1 MVEVRHEID
10 IDNDLI
16 SLFYNGEFMLSWA
29 WSNGSAGISS
39 VLDALNLYG
48 FCTGEP
54 CIGMAYYDNIKICGN
69 FYDNSDIEDDMN
81 ISKKLIKVTDILG
94 REIDGSNKKQVLLYI
109 YDDGSINKKYFLE
122 KK

>member
-1 MVEVRHEID
+1 MTLLVYFIME
-10 IDNDLI
+10 N
-16 SLFYNGEFMLSWA
+16 SCSWA

-54 CIGMAYYDNIKICGN
+54 CTGMAYYDNIMICGN

-109 YDDGSINKKYFLE
+109 YDDGSINKKYFFRE
-122 KK
+122 KIKF